1 LTVDGGEGFGL
12 WMDPLAG
19 AVGACAREERSADC
33 YRTLLA
39 GYRVLSRL
47 TIEVH
52 STAAAPI

>member
-47 TIEVH
+47 
-52 STAAAPI
+52 